1 MRIFS
6 LFYFFALSECFVPSF
21 AVLFLS
27 DGLAVAVFSDLSVL
41 VEGLLGA
48 DLAVLWLGVA
58 LVAVLDGVFVLAFVG
73 DLVGDV
79 WAVLGLV
86 FGAVSAFLLRSAG
99 LSLGGAVLVASL
111 ATAVVEVAKAVTGV
125 VEAST

>member
-1 MRIFS
+1 MS
-6 LFYFFALSECFVPSF
+6 SF

-27 DGLAVAVFSDLSVL
+27 DGLVATVFSDLSVL

-48 DLAVLWLGVA
+48 DLAVFWLGVA

-79 WAVLGLV
+79 LAVLGLV

-125 VEAST
+125 VVEST